1 MTSVPRTPPVSLGDS
16 QNPQT
21 SEVPLASIFTVPHPT
36 SLSLLMVT
44 LFTWRA
50 PFSKST
56 RPQVKLEGLRDR
68 LNSDGFF
75 LKKKKEPKKPNP

>member
-1 MTSVPRTPPVSLGDS
+1 
-16 QNPQT
+16 
-21 SEVPLASIFTVPHPT
+21 
-36 SLSLLMVT
+36 MVT

-75 LKKKKEPKKPNP
+75 LKKKKNLKNQIHKLVMQGCYTQPHSKQRCGYHPHPGQV